1 MAYTYEDFTK
11 AAQNAGMLERFSQSD
26 LETAKL
32 SPEYGLS
39 LLRLFQDEDGA
50 STTEQ
55 KLLAQESANQLR
67 KSYGTSLPASGS
79 GTGTMHTAG
88 SFTYEKD
95 PEYNQLLDRIV
106 NREQFSYDPQADPQ
120 AAAFRKQYLREAERA
135 REDTIAKAAANSGG
149 TPSSFA
155 VTAAQQAGDYYVG
168 QLNDTLPTLQQNAY
182 QRYLNEVAA
191 DIDALGALSADRN
204 FSYQSYLEQQE
215 RLAEA
220 AELMAAKGD
229 YSLLGQLYGL
239 TDDQIALLGG
249 IKQNSGPGS
258 YVPPESDPPVD
269 EDNIL
274 EEMVDELEGNQ
285 QPEEDIG
292 DYTVTNRTGD
302 GWITVGNGRMTWTEL
317 ERAVNQGRIL
327 EVIDPEKGTITYKY
341 PPAEKSEDS
350 PEGAGKKDP
359 FIGKGGTGGGKPIT
373 AVAYHQENLPR

>member
-1 MAYTYEDFTK
+1 MAYTYDDFTK
-11 AAQNAGMLERFSQSD
+11 AAQNAGMLQRFSQSD

-95 PEYNQLLDRIV
+95 PEYHQLLDRIV
-106 NREQFSYDPQADPQ
+106 NREQFSYDPQTDPQ
-120 AAAFRKQYLREAERA
+120 AAAFRKQFLREAERA

-168 QLNDTLPTLQQNAY
+168 QLNDALPTLQQNAY

-204 FSYQSYLEQQE
+204 FSYQGYLEQQQ
-215 RLAEA
+215 RLTEA

-249 IKQNSGPGS
+249 IKQNAGPGG
-258 YVPPESDPPVD
+258 YVPPVSDPPVD

-274 EEMVDELEGNQ
+274 EEMVAELEGNQ
-285 QPEEDIG
+285 QPEEDTG

-327 EVIDPEKGTITYKY
+327 EVVDPKKGTITYKY
-341 PPAEKSEDS
+341 PPAGKTEEN
-350 PEGAGKKDP
+350 PNNAGKNGTVS
-359 FIGKGGTGGGKPIT
+359 GKGGAGGGSCISSREFT
-373 AVAYHQENLPR
+373 ALI

>member
-1 MAYTYEDFTK
+1 MAYTYDDFTK
-11 AAQNAGMLERFSQSD
+11 AAQNAGMLQRFSQSD

-95 PEYNQLLDRIV
+95 PEYHQLLDRIV
-106 NREQFSYDPQADPQ
+106 NREQFSYDPQTDPQ

-204 FSYQSYLEQQE
+204 FSYQGYLDQQQ

-239 TDDQIALLGG
+239 SDDQIALLGG
-249 IKQNSGPGS
+249 SGGGPRYTS
-258 YVPPESDPPVD
+258 
-269 EDNIL
+269 
-274 EEMVDELEGNQ
+274 
-285 QPEEDIG
+285 DIG
-292 DYTVTNRTGD
+292 SILDAVKTGRD
-302 GWITVGNGRMTWTEL
+302 
-317 ERAVNQGRIL
+317 AVNQPAWGEGLNEASLISLERQLRTMMNAGRYDLVEKRLADITDSGVLSEEQAKLIGDIL
-327 EVIDPEKGTITYKY
+327 I
-341 PPAEKSEDS
+341 S
-350 PEGAGKKDP
+350 
-359 FIGKGGTGGGKPIT
+359 GGYRGG
-373 AVAYHQENLPR
+373 

>member
-1 MAYTYEDFTK
+1 MAYTYDDFTK
-11 AAQNAGMLERFSQSD
+11 AAQNAGMLQRFSQSD

-67 KSYGTSLPASGS
+67 KSYGTSLSASGS
-79 GTGTMHTAG
+79 GTGAMHTAG

-95 PEYNQLLDRIV
+95 PEYHQLLDRIV
-106 NREQFSYDPQADPQ
+106 NREQFNYDPQTDPQ

-135 REDTIAKAAANSGG
+135 RENTIAKAAANSGG

-204 FSYQSYLEQQE
+204 FSYQGYLEQQQ

-258 YVPPESDPPVD
+258 YVPPVSDPPVD
-269 EDNIL
+269 DDIL
-274 EEMVDELEGNQ
+274 DELEAELQDNQ
-285 QPEEDIG
+285 QPTEDTD

-327 EVIDPEKGTITYKY
+327 EVVDPKKGTITYKY
-341 PPAEKSEDS
+341 PPAKKTEDS

-359 FIGKGGTGGGKPIT
+359 FIGKGGAGGGKPIT
-373 AVAYHQENLPR
+373 AVAYQESLLH

>member
-1 MAYTYEDFTK
+1 MAYTYDDFTK
-11 AAQNAGMLERFSQSD
+11 AAQNAGMLQRFSQSD

-50 STTEQ
+50 NTAEQ

-95 PEYNQLLDRIV
+95 PEYHQLLDRIV
-106 NREQFSYDPQADPQ
+106 NREQFSYDPQTDPQ

-168 QLNDTLPTLQQNAY
+168 QLNDALPTLQQNAY

-204 FSYQSYLEQQE
+204 FSYQGYLEQQQ

-249 IKQNSGPGS
+249 IKQNAGPGG
-258 YVPPESDPPVD
+258 YVPPESDPPVVAD
-269 EDNIL
+269 DLL
-274 EEMVDELEGNQ
+274 EEMADELQDNQ
-285 QPEEDIG
+285 QPEEDTG

-302 GWITVGNGRMTWTEL
+302 GWIAVGNGRMTWTEL

-327 EVIDPEKGTITYKY
+327 EVVDPKKGTRTYKY
-341 PPAEKSEDS
+341 PPAGKTEENPNS
-350 PEGAGKKDP
+350 AGKNGTVS
-359 FIGKGGTGGGKPIT
+359 GKGGAGGGKPIT
-373 AVAYHQENLPR
+373 AVAYQESLLR